1 MWGAG
6 VEGEGRGK
14 EVGWS
19 GLGDR
24 RHHLSQQTNN
34 VCRRNNKVVAAQQ
47 QSAFQGDRRLDGGG
61 GREEVATAVVVGGAG
76 GGVQETKLKSVSLGT
91 DQQPINQVITQS
103 QLIIIQ
109 IFRKF
114 KFLMHDKILGNV

>member
-6 VEGEGRGK
+6 VEEEGRGK

-34 VCRRNNKVVAAQQ
+34 VCRRDNKVVAAQQ
-47 QSAFQGDRRLDGGG
+47 QSAFQGDRRLDERGAGGG
-61 GREEVATAVVVGGAG
+61 EGVATAVVVVGVGGC
-76 GGVQETKLKSVSLGT
+76 
-91 DQQPINQVITQS
+91 P
-103 QLIIIQ
+103 
-109 IFRKF
+109 
-114 KFLMHDKILGNV
+114 GNKAKERLTGNRSAAN